1 MNKNR
6 AISVIMSVFNAEMY
20 INKSVDSILNQTHP
34 NFEFLVV
41 DDGSKDSTFSLLQK
55 YQQQD
60 NRIKIFR
67 NKKNIGLTKS
77 LNFLISQSKNSL
89 IARQDADDFSFKDRL
104 EKQVNFLFRKNLSLC
119 GTRGYSNNRLRPNLS
134 YYLPTKLTLKF
145 KNPFL
150 HGSLLIKKEELNS
163 VGNYDEKFIF
173 AQDYKLICD
182 FVKAR
187 YRIGMLNEPL
197 YELNTKDNI
206 STIFKKE
213 QKYFADCVRKNKEPE
228 FYQNENLQ
236 K

>member
-1 MNKNR
+1 
-6 AISVIMSVFNAEMY
+6 MSVFNAEMY

>member
-150 HGSLLIKKEELNS
+150 HGSLLIKKKELNFF
-163 VGNYDEKFIF
+163 GNSEEKLF
-173 AQDYKLICD
+173 
-182 FVKAR
+182 FV
-187 YRIGMLNEPL
+187 LV
-197 YELNTKDNI
+197 
-206 STIFKKE
+206 FK
-213 QKYFADCVRKNKEPE
+213 
-228 FYQNENLQ
+228 
-236 K
+236 

>member
-6 AISVIMSVFNAEMY
+6 EISVIMSVFNAEMY

-41 DDGSKDSTFSLLQK
+41 DDGSKDSTFNLLQK

-173 AQDYKLICD
+173 AQDYKLISD
-182 FVKAR
+182 FIKAR